1 MGLVLDIGGH
11 YKNVFTLAPALDIT
25 TDEIDLGIE
34 LLDSLFTS
42 CTDSK

>member
-25 TDEIDLGIE
+25 RAEIDLGIE
-34 LLDSLFTS
+34 LLDYLFTT
-42 CTDSK
+42 CVEA